1 MKHIIFKK
9 LADGT
14 YGEKLGIYEGP
25 KDDSSAQRSY
35 LMAEPMASHFEMS
48 EEIDEDCAVLVL
60 VPESEVEGVIIPAHY
75 EVQEDATLVSAK
87 AAKAMDDYISNK
99 LNDAVNFGADI
110 IREFTKENII
120 MGITADNM
128 TGVVRKAMS
137 EVIIALQTGSL
148 YDAIIEAK
156 AIPADKKD
164 VKYITNARLLSF
176 INKIETK
183 LNITLSTSI

>member
-9 LADGT
+9 LEDGT
-14 YGEKLGIYEGP
+14 YGEKLGTYEGP
-25 KDDSSAQRSY
+25 KDDTSANRSY
-35 LMAEPMASHFEMS
+35 LMAEPMASHFELP
-48 EEIDEDCAVLVL
+48 EEIDEDCAILVL
-60 VPESEVEGVIIPAHY
+60 VSESEVEGVIIPAHY

-87 AAKAMDDYISNK
+87 AAKVMDDYISNK

-110 IREFTKENII
+110 IREFTKENIV
-120 MGITADNM
+120 MGITTDNM

-164 VKYITNARLLSF
+164 AKYITNARLLSF